1 MSNCFKSALVAIAL
15 LVLIAGCPVASTPA
29 PGQTGCAADHPNVGM
44 TAVIEGINHGVSG
57 TARIVDNCTIVIE
70 HFYYDGIALDP
81 HVVGSKADDSNLI
94 ILSDSILRL
103 GGYQDETLTVTLP
116 TGVTLDDIERIG
128 IACIPFGVIPL
139 SFGAGTFQ

>member
-1 MSNCFKSALVAIAL
+1 MPSYFKASLIGITLAA
-15 LVLIAGCPVASTPA
+15 LIAGCPVTQAPA
-29 PGQTGCAADHPNVGM
+29 PGQTGCAADHPKVGM
-44 TAVIEGINHGVSG
+44 TAVIEGISHGVAG

-81 HVVGSKADDSNLI
+81 HVVGGKADDSDLI
-94 ILSDSILRL
+94 VLSESIFRL

-116 TGVTLDDIERIG
+116 EGVTLDDIERIG
-128 IACIPFGVIPL
+128 IACIPLGVFPL